1 MKSYLQMN
9 NAELA
14 AELSAVKSEYDRFC
28 AMNLKLDMSRGK
40 PAPAQLDMSN
50 KLLDTLRPDSSF
62 TSADGFDVRNYGVMD
77 GLSEAK
83 RLMADLMSVRPEQ
96 VIVGGN
102 SSLNM
107 MFDFLAQAMVKGLG
121 GKPWLLQGEVKFV
134 CPAPG
139 YDRHFG
145 VCEYLGIKMIPVAML
160 PDGPDMDEVERL
172 IADPSVKGMWCVP
185 KYSNPQGYTYSD
197 EVVRRLAA
205 MKPAADDFRIM
216 WDNAYGIHTVGDTD
230 DKLLNILDEC
240 AAAGRPDMPV
250 MFASTSKITF
260 PGAGIAALAASEFNL
275 KLIRERMAK
284 QTIGHD
290 KTAQLRH
297 TVMFPDRESL
307 MAHMK
312 AHSDM
317 LEPKFKAV
325 IDTLQSS
332 LDGLE
337 VASWTEPHGGYFISV
352 DTLPECASRTVEL
365 CKQAGV
371 VLTGAGAT
379 YPYGKDPLDSNIRLA
394 PSYPTVEELTLA
406 MQLFVT
412 AVKLAALEMLIK

>member
-9 NAELA
+9 NAELT
-14 AELSAVKSEYDRFC
+14 AELAAVKAEYDRFC
-28 AMNLKLDMSRGK
+28 AMDLKLDMSRGK
-40 PAPAQLDMSN
+40 PAAAQLDMSN
-50 KLLDTLRPDSSF
+50 KMLDTLRPDSSF
-62 TSADGFDVRNYGVMD
+62 NSADGFDVRNYGVLD

-83 RLMADLMSVRPEQ
+83 RLMADIMSVRPEQ

-107 MFDFLAQAMVKGLG
+107 MFDFLAQAMIKGLG
-121 GKPWLLQGEVKFV
+121 GRPWLLQGEVKFL
-134 CPAPG
+134 CPSPG

-172 IADPSVKGMWCVP
+172 IADPTVKGMWCVP

-216 WDNAYGIHTVGDTD
+216 WDNAYCIHTVGDTD

-240 AAAGRPDMPV
+240 AAAGHPDMPV

-275 KLIRERMAK
+275 KLIRERMTK

-297 TVMFPDRESL
+297 AAMFPDRKTL
-307 MAHMK
+307 AAHMK
-312 AHSDM
+312 AQSDM
-317 LEPKFKAV
+317 LAPKFKAV
-325 IDTLQSS
+325 IDTLQGS

-379 YPYGKDPLDSNIRLA
+379 YPYGKDPLDSNIRIA
-394 PSYPTVEELTLA
+394 PSYPTVEELKLA

-412 AVKLAALEMLIK
+412 AVKLASLEMLTK